1 MISYETI
8 ERIKSQVNIVDVISH
23 YIDVQKKGANYVSI
37 CPFHNDSNPS
47 MMISTSKQ
55 IFKCFVC
62 GTSGDCFGFVRQYE
76 KISFT
81 AAVKKVCEIC
91 HIDDPEV
98 NNYHEVTKIRQNDE
112 ELKALEKLSNYYEYM
127 LVTAG
132 GKEALD
138 YLNARDLSEDI
149 IKKFGIGYAPE
160 DNTKSIEYL
169 RKKENFSVETLE
181 SAGII
186 SPNSTNF
193 TDKYRDRVMF
203 PLSNISGDI
212 VGFSGR
218 RYKDSDQSAK
228 YVNSGDS
235 EVFKKSELL
244 YNFNNAK
251 DAIRKSNFVYVVE
264 GFMDAIA
271 LYRAGISA
279 VVGLMGTAFTTKH
292 VELFSKLKVEVR
304 LCLDSDEPGQMAT
317 EKCLEVLS
325 GQDII
330 VKVVKPLDEGK
341 DPDEYLKEKGPEAL
355 RNALNRLD
363 SPLIHSADYDMG
375 HQMLLTYES
384 KEAFL
389 RKNRFYFYQLGKLGQ
404 DDIIIKLGE
413 KLDLTPESIKSSLL
427 SYNEKKYIQ
436 TIAND
441 VPSQITVADLEKL
454 EVNNELFRYIRKH
467 LELPYLKAKFENL
480 IRNEG
485 QMLARIVLSRD
496 SIKIIQLQQESFVI
510 DSYERMFDLLRE
522 IYQGLHSSV
531 EYIREEDFPKLENMA
546 ESYYSTRLDDTSDFD
561 PSNKQALLEKE
572 NKKKITD
579 GIILRLQ
586 HCKYPSRKFNE
597 DDFKLLI
604 DRHIMYKKQYD
615 LRNPSN
621 SPEQNKRIIAQKDN
635 TIKNRK

>member
-1 MISYETI
+1 MLSYETI

-98 NNYHEVTKIRQNDE
+98 NNYHEVAKIRQNEE
-112 ELKALEKLSNYYEYM
+112 ELKALEKLSKYYEYM

-169 RKKENFSVETLE
+169 RKKENISIETLE
-181 SAGII
+181 KSGII

-218 RYKDSDQSAK
+218 RYKDTDQSSK
-228 YVNSGDS
+228 YVNSSDS
-235 EVFKKSELL
+235 DVFKKSELL

-271 LYRAGISA
+271 LYRAGVSA
-279 VVGLMGTAFTTKH
+279 VVGLMGTAFTAKH

-317 EKCLEVLS
+317 EKCLEALS
-325 GQDII
+325 GQDVI

-355 RNALNRLD
+355 RDALNKLD
-363 SPLIHSADYDMG
+363 SPLIHSADYDLR

-404 DDIIIKLGE
+404 DDIIIKLGK
-413 KLDLTPESIKSSLL
+413 KLDLTPESIKSALL
-427 SYNEKKYIQ
+427 SYTEKRYIQ
-436 TIAND
+436 TTTND
-441 VPSQITVADLEKL
+441 EPFQTTAADLKKL
-454 EVNNELFRYIRKH
+454 EVNNELFHYIGNCVVS
-467 LELPYLKAKFENL
+467 PYLKVKFKNL

-485 QMLARIVLSRD
+485 QIIARITLSRD
-496 SIKIIQLQQESFVI
+496 SLKIIHSLQQGFVV
-510 DSYERMFDLLRE
+510 DSYEQMLLLLIE
-522 IYQGLHSSV
+522 TYQGLHSSV
-531 EYIREEDFPKLENMA
+531 EYIREEDFPTLENLA
-546 ESYYSTRLDDTSDFD
+546 ESSYSSQVEDIRDIDS
-561 PSNKQALLEKE
+561 SQKQSLKDIEKQ
-572 NKKKITD
+572 KKIID
-579 GIILRLQ
+579 GIIMRLQ
-586 HCKYPSRKFNE
+586 HCKYPSREFNE
-597 DDFKLLI
+597 VDFKTLI
-604 DRHIMYKKQYD
+604 DRHIKFIEQYA
-615 LRNPSN
+615 LRNPLN
-621 SPEQNKRIIAQKDN
+621 SPEQNRKMLAQKDAK
-635 TIKNRK
+635 KN